1 MLPAAYREPMKIP
14 MAVARFNK
22 YVTNPVQ
29 GLWAPRLAP
38 WAVVEHV
45 GRRSGST
52 YSTPVLAW
60 VSGDRL
66 SIVLTYGRKT
76 DWVRNVQDA
85 GNFVLIRKSKRFKV
99 VGPRVVPSDSPDIV
113 KGARIPAK
121 AFESVLNGT
130 LVRG

>member
-1 MLPAAYREPMKIP
+1 MRMKIP

-22 YVTNPVQ
+22 RVTNPIQ

-45 GRRSGST
+45 GRRSGT
-52 YSTPVLAW
+52 KYSTPVLAW

-66 SIVLTYGRKT
+66 SIVLTYGRTT
-76 DWVRNVQDA
+76 DWVRNVQEA
-85 GNFVLIRKSKRFKV
+85 GNFELIRNSKRFKV
-99 VGPRVVPSDSPDIV
+99 VGPRIIPSDSPDVV
-113 KGARIPAK
+113 KGARLPAK

-130 LVRG
+130 LIAQ